1 LQHRLLLVLTAL
13 FGVAEWQI
21 RSGRRPQS
29 RWRFLFPLI
38 AVVSGVLLLS
48 HVHETNS
55 VKSAFLMELT
65 HLPLGLISLLVGWS
79 RWLELRLPPAEGA
92 GPGRVWGPALAL
104 FGLILVFYREV

>member
-1 LQHRLLLVLTAL
+1 
-13 FGVAEWQI
+13 
-21 RSGRRPQS
+21 
-29 RWRFLFPLI
+29 LI

-48 HVHETNS
+48 HVHETSNA
-55 VKSAFLMELT
+55 KSAFLMEVT